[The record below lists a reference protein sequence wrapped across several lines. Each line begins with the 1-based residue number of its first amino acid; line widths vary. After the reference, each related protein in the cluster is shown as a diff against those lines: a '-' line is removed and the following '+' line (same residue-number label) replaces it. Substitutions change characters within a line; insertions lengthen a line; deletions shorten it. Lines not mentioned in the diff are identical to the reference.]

1 MRDAVVHLRGVA
13 PEDGRLHVVGAAVRE
28 IAPLSDHGACACAC
42 AWVQGWEKRKLT
54 DDERS
59 DRRRFVETLCHI
71 EPAIAAARGLAL
83 RFMGLVRH
91 HDLDGFDRCLPQ
103 ACACAVPE
111 LQRFAAGL
119 EADLSAVRAAFN

>member
-13 PEDGRLHVVGAAVRE
+13 PEDGRLHAVGAAVRE
-28 IAPLSDHGACACAC
+28 IALPSDRGAC
-42 AWVQGWEKRKLT
+42 AWVQGWEKRRLT
-54 DDERS
+54 EDERS

-83 RFMGLVRH
+83 RFMGRVRH